1 MNLAVYSI
9 QHRTVSLMFTLI
21 LLIGGIIA
29 FTGLGRL
36 EDPQFTI
43 KQALV
48 VTQYPGASPLEVEEE
63 VTLPIENV
71 IQSLPYVDFIRS
83 ISSAGLSQ
91 IEVEMKEKYDGEALA
106 QIWDELRR
114 KVNDLQP
121 YLPPGVNPP
130 RVLDDFGDVFG
141 ILLVVTGKDYS
152 YQELEDYVDYLRR
165 ELVLIDGVGKVQ
177 VSGNQ
182 QAQVFVEIS
191 RHRLTEMGIPVQR
204 IYQLLAAQNVV
215 SNAGNIRVGREYIR
229 INPTGA
235 YSDVRELEQ
244 LIVSNPGAEQQ
255 IYLGDVATVTRGFAE
270 VPSHIYRYEGER
282 ALSLGISFAKNV
294 NVTVVGK
301 DIAKRLVELEAYRPI
316 GINIAEVYN
325 QPKEVENSVNAFLIN
340 LGEAVLIVIGV
351 LLFFMGLRS
360 GILMGLILFI
370 TILGTFIGMQLLEVN
385 LQRISL
391 GALIIALGMLVDNAI
406 VVTDGIL
413 VGLKRG
419 LTRLEAAKEVVAN
432 TQFPLLGATIIAIM
446 AFAPIGL
453 SQDAVGEFVG
463 TLFTVLMV
471 SLFLSWVTA
480 ITLTPYFA
488 SIFFKEQIASAKA
501 GEEQDDPYKG
511 IIFTIY
517 RFVLRLCLRFRFLFL
532 LLMVGALGTSIY
544 GFTLVKQSFFPSS
557 NTPMFF
563 AHLWLP
569 EGTDIRYTEQKVAEI
584 EKYLKQDEHVTA
596 VTASI
601 GRGADRFML
610 TYSPEKQYASYAMLL
625 VQVDTKEN
633 IDSSLALLS
642 KNLAENFP
650 DVFAKLDRLQIG
662 PGDNAKI
669 QARINGPDPEV
680 LRQLS
685 QQVKEIL
692 YSNPYATN
700 IRDDWREPVK
710 IIRPQFEET
719 WARRVGISKQD
730 VDEALRLNFS
740 GLSIGLYREGVDLLP
755 IILRPPKEE
764 RDEVNSLNEIQIWSS
779 VYQRYVPISQVVS
792 GFETV
797 WEDALVVR
805 RDRKRTI
812 TIMADPD
819 HRGHINADQLFKQ
832 IRPKIEAITLPEGY
846 QFEWGGE
853 YESATDAQASLFRSL
868 PMGYLFMFM
877 ITVFLFDTLRQPLVI
892 WATVPL
898 AIIGVT
904 TGMLVMNAEF
914 GFMSLLG
921 FLSLSGMLLK
931 NGIVLVEQIKL
942 EQEQGKEAYDA
953 VFHASVSRV
962 IAVFMAAITTILGLI
977 PLLFDAFYNSMAVV
991 IMFGLGFAT
1000 VLTLLV
1006 IPVLYTVVYGIKVK

>member
-1 MNLAVYSI
+1 MNLAVYAI
-9 QHRTVSLMFTLI
+9 EHRTISLMFTLI

-63 VTLPIENV
+63 VTLPIENA

-91 IEVEMKEKYDGEALA
+91 IEVEMKEKYDGEALV

-121 YLPPGVNPP
+121 YLPPGANPP
-130 RVLDDFGDVFG
+130 RVFDDFGDVFG

-152 YQELEDYVDYLRR
+152 YQELENYVDYLRR
-165 ELVLIDGVGKVQ
+165 DLVLIDGVGKVQ
-177 VSGNQ
+177 VTGNQ

-191 RHRLTEMGIPVQR
+191 RHRMAELGISVQR
-204 IYQLLAAQNVV
+204 LYQLLAAQNVV
-215 SNAGNIRVGREYIR
+215 SNAGHIQVGREYIR

-235 YSDVRELEQ
+235 YSDVSELEQ
-244 LIVSNPGAEQQ
+244 LVVSNQGASQQ
-255 IYLGDVATVTRGFAE
+255 IYLGDVAKVTRGFAE
-270 VPSHIYRYEGER
+270 IPSHLYRYEGER
-282 ALSLGISFAKNV
+282 ALSLGISFAKNI
-294 NVTVVGK
+294 NVTIVGK
-301 DIAKRLVELEAYRPI
+301 AIEKRLVELEVYRPI

-325 QPKEVENSVNAFLIN
+325 QPKEVEKSVNAFLVN

-351 LLFFMGLRS
+351 LLFFMGIRS
-360 GILMGLILFI
+360 GILMGLILFL

-432 TQFPLLGATIIAIM
+432 TQFPLLGATVIAIM

-471 SLFLSWVTA
+471 SLLLSWVTA

-488 SIFFKEQIASAKA
+488 SIFFKEQIANA
-501 GEEQDDPYKG
+501 GGEQDDPYKG
-511 IIFTIY
+511 FIFSIY
-517 RFVLRLCLRFRFLFL
+517 RFVLRVCLRFRFVFL
-532 LLMVGALGTSIY
+532 LLMVVALVASIY

-569 EGTDIRYTEQKVAEI
+569 EGTDIRYTELKVAEI
-584 EKYLKQDEHVTA
+584 EKYVKQDEHITA

-642 KNLAENFP
+642 KRLAENFP

-669 QARINGPDPEV
+669 QARISGPDPEV

-685 QQVKEIL
+685 QKVKQIFH
-692 YSNPYATN
+692 SNPYATN

-755 IILRPPKEE
+755 IILRPPQDE
-764 RDEVNSLNEIQIWSS
+764 REEVNSLNEIQIWSS
-779 VYQRYVPISQVVS
+779 IYQRYVPISQVVS

-805 RDRKRTI
+805 RDRKRTM

-832 IRPKIEAITLPEGY
+832 IRPQVEAIALPEGY

-853 YESATDAQASLFRSL
+853 YESATDAQASLFSSL

-877 ITVFLFDTLRQPLVI
+877 ITVFLFDNLRQPLVI

-904 TGMLVMNAEF
+904 TGMLLMNAEF

-942 EQEQGKEAYDA
+942 EQEQGKEPYEA

-962 IAVFMAAITTILGLI
+962 IAVFMAAVTTILGLI

-1006 IPVLYTVVYGIKVK
+1006 IPVLYTVVYGIKIK

>member
-1 MNLAVYSI
+1 MNPASYAI

-21 LLIGGIIA
+21 LLIGGIIS
-29 FTGLGRL
+29 FNNLGRL

-43 KQALV
+43 KQAMIM
-48 VTQYPGASPLEVEEE
+48 TQYPGASPLEVEEE
-63 VTLPIENV
+63 VTLPLENA
-71 IQSLPYVDFIRS
+71 IQSLPYVDNIKS
-83 ISSAGLSQ
+83 ISSTGFSQ
-91 IEVEMKEKYDGEALA
+91 IEVEMKDIYGGEELA

-114 KVNDLQP
+114 KINDLQP
-121 YLPPGVNPP
+121 YFPPNVEKPNIY
-130 RVLDDFGDVFG
+130 DDFGDVFG
-141 ILLVVTGKDYS
+141 ILLTVTGQDYT
-152 YQELEDYVDYLRR
+152 YEELENYVDYLRR
-165 ELVLIDGVGKVQ
+165 ELVLVEGVGKVQ
-177 VSGNQ
+177 VTGMQ

-191 RHRLTEMGIPVQR
+191 RHRLTELGIPVQR
-204 IYQLLAAQNVV
+204 LYQLLATQNVV
-215 SNAGNIRVGREYIR
+215 SNAGHIRVGREYIR

-235 YSDVRELEQ
+235 YQDVSELEQ
-244 LIVSNPGAEQQ
+244 LVISNQGAPQQ
-255 IYLGDVATVTRGFAE
+255 IYLGDVAKVTRGFAE
-270 VPSHIYRYEGER
+270 VPNHLYRYQGER
-282 ALSLGISFAKNV
+282 ALALGISFAKNV
-294 NVTVVGK
+294 NVTVVGQH
-301 DIAKRLVELEAYRPI
+301 IQKRLVELEAYRPI
-316 GINIAEVYN
+316 GITIAEVYN
-325 QPKEVENSVNAFLIN
+325 QPKEVENSVNNFLVN

-351 LLFFMGLRS
+351 LLIFMGARS
-360 GILMGLILFI
+360 GILMGIILLL
-370 TILGTFIGMQLLEVN
+370 TILGTFIGMELLGIN

-406 VVTDGIL
+406 VITDGIL

-419 LTRLEAAKEVVAN
+419 LTRLEAAKRIVTH
-432 TQFPLLGATIIAIM
+432 TQFPLLGATIIAVT

-453 SQDAVGEFVG
+453 SQEAVGEFVG
-463 TLFTVLMV
+463 SLFTVLLI
-471 SLFLSWVTA
+471 SLLLSWVTA

-488 SIFFKEQIASAKA
+488 SIFFKEQLKNADDNI
-501 GEEQDDPYKG
+501 DPYHG
-511 IIFTIY
+511 ILFTMY

-532 LLMVGALGTSIY
+532 LLMIGALVASIY
-544 GFTLVKQSFFPSS
+544 GFGFVKQSFFPPS
-557 NTPMFF
+557 NTPMFL

-569 EGTDIRYTEQKVAEI
+569 EGTDIRYTEQQVIEI
-584 EKYLKQDEHVTA
+584 EKYLRQDEHVTA

-610 TYSPEKQYASYAMLL
+610 TYAPEKQYASYAILL
-625 VQVDTKEN
+625 VQIDNREN
-633 IDSSLALLS
+633 IDTSLA
-642 KNLAENFP
+642 NLNDVLMKNFP
-650 DVFAKLDRLQIG
+650 DIFAKLDRLQIG
-662 PGDNAKI
+662 PGVGAKI
-669 QARINGPDPEV
+669 QARLSGPDPEV

-685 QQVKEIL
+685 KQVKDIL
-692 YSNPYATN
+692 HDNPYAAN

-740 GLSIGLYREGVDLLP
+740 GLSIGLYREGADLLP
-755 IILRPPKEE
+755 IILRPPQEE
-764 RDEVNSLNEIQIWSS
+764 RDAVNSLNEIQIWST

-797 WEDALVVR
+797 WEDALVMR
-805 RDRKRTI
+805 RDRKRTM
-812 TIMADPD
+812 TVMADPD
-819 HRGHINADQLFKQ
+819 HRGHLNADQLFKQ
-832 IRPKIEAITLPEGY
+832 IRPKVEALDLPTGYTL
-846 QFEWGGE
+846 EWGGE
-853 YESATDAQASLFRSL
+853 YESATDAQASIFSSL
-868 PMGYLFMFM
+868 PMGYLFMFI
-877 ITVFLFDTLRQPLVI
+877 ITVFLFNTWRQPLVI

-904 TGMLVMNAEF
+904 VGMLVMDAEF

-942 EQEQGKEAYDA
+942 EQEQGKDPYEA

-962 IAVFMAAITTILGLI
+962 IAVLMAAITTILGLI

-1006 IPVLYTVVYGIKVK
+1006 IPVLYTLAYRIKVP